1 MMDLGIAGKTA
12 IVCGSS
18 RGLGRACAQSL
29 ARAGCK
35 VLVNGID
42 PDRLAAT
49 AIDIREETGSEII
62 EVAGDVTTHAGQDA
76 LFEKCDA
83 PDILI
88 TNAGGPPFKDFREL
102 ERDAMLNGVTWNMIT
117 PIELIQRYIDGMVAR
132 GFGRILNIT
141 SVSVNMPVSG
151 LDLSSGARAGLT
163 AFCAGVC
170 RSVAHTGVTI
180 NHIQPGFFDTDRYRA
195 GIDAMAGQLKI
206 THEQAHEQR
215 IQEVPAKRAG
225 TPEEFGEAAAF
236 LCSLQAGYITGQ
248 SLLLDGG
255 LFNSS
260 F

>member
-1 MMDLGIAGKTA
+1 MDLGIAGKKA

-18 RGLGRACAQSL
+18 RGLGKGCAAAL
-29 ARAGCK
+29 ARAGCI
-35 VLVNGID
+35 VVVNGID
-42 PDRLAAT
+42 AERLSET
-49 AIDIREETGSEII
+49 AGELRRSTNSEII
-62 EVAGDVTTHAGQDA
+62 EVAGDVTTHKGQDDLISA
-76 LFEKCDA
+76 CPQ

-102 ERDAMLNGVTWNMIT
+102 EREAMLTGVTWNMIT
-117 PIELIQRYIDGMVAR
+117 PIELIQRCIDGMSQR

-163 AFCAGVC
+163 AFCAGVS
-170 RSVAHTGVTI
+170 RSVASTGVTI
-180 NHIQPGFFDTDRYRA
+180 NHIQPGFFDTDRYQSSIENMA
-195 GIDAMAGQLKI
+195 SQLGIGR
-206 THEQAHEQR
+206 EEAHQQR
-215 IQEVPAKRAG
+215 IGEVPAKRAG

-236 LCSLQAGYITGQ
+236 LCSVHAGYITGQ

-255 LFNSS
+255 LYNSS

>member
-1 MMDLGIAGKTA
+1 MDLGIAGKKA

-18 RGLGRACAQSL
+18 RGLGKGCAAAL
-29 ARAGCK
+29 ARAGCI
-35 VLVNGID
+35 VVVNGID
-42 PDRLAAT
+42 IERLSET
-49 AIDIREETGSEII
+49 AGELRRSTNSEII
-62 EVAGDVTTHAGQDA
+62 EVAGDVTTLKGQDA
-76 LFEKCDA
+76 LISACPE

-102 ERDAMLNGVTWNMIT
+102 EREAMLTGVTWNMIT
-117 PIELIQRYIDGMVAR
+117 PIELIQRCIDGMSQR

-170 RSVAHTGVTI
+170 RSVASTGVTI
-180 NHIQPGFFDTDRYRA
+180 NHIQPGFFDTDRYQSSIENMA
-195 GIDAMAGQLKI
+195 NQLGISHK
-206 THEQAHEQR
+206 EAHEQR
-215 IQEVPAKRAG
+215 IGEVPAKRAG

-236 LCSLQAGYITGQ
+236 LCSAHAGYITGQ

-255 LFNSS
+255 LYNSS

>member
-1 MMDLGIAGKTA
+1 MDLGISGRKA

-18 RGLGRACAQSL
+18 RGLGKACALSL
-29 ARAGCK
+29 AKAGCE
-35 VLVNGID
+35 VVINGMDAKRLSETANELRSSTNSKIMEVQGD
-42 PDRLAAT
+42 ITSHDGQSALAA
-49 AIDIREETGSEII
+49 
-62 EVAGDVTTHAGQDA
+62 
-76 LFEKCDA
+76 KCPD

-102 ERDAMLNGVTWNMIT
+102 ERDSMLTGVTWNMIT
-117 PIELIQRYIDGMVAR
+117 PIELIQKFVDGMAER

-170 RSVAHTGVTI
+170 RSIAGTGVTI

-195 GIDAMAGQLKI
+195 GIDALARQLGVE
-206 THEQAHEQR
+206 HDEAHAIR
-215 IQEVPAKRAG
+215 INEVPAKRAG
-225 TPEEFGEAAAF
+225 TPEEFGDAAAF
-236 LCSLQAGYITGQ
+236 LCSMQAGYITGQ

-255 LFNSS
+255 LYHSS

>member
-1 MMDLGIAGKTA
+1 MDLGISGKKA

-18 RGLGRACAQSL
+18 RGLGKACASSL

-35 VLVNGID
+35 VVINGMD
-42 PDRLAAT
+42 AKRLSET
-49 AIDIREETGSEII
+49 ASELRSSTNSEII
-62 EVAGDVTTHAGQDA
+62 EVQGDITSHDGQNA
-76 LFEKCDA
+76 LAAACPD

-88 TNAGGPPFKDFREL
+88 TNAGGPPFKNFREL
-102 ERDAMLNGVTWNMIT
+102 ERDSMLTGVTWNMIT
-117 PIELIQRYIDGMVAR
+117 PIELIQKFVDGMAER

-170 RSVAHTGVTI
+170 RSIAGTGVTI

-195 GIDAMAGQLKI
+195 GIDALAKQLGVE
-206 THEQAHEQR
+206 HDEAHAMR
-215 IQEVPAKRAG
+215 INEVPAKRAG
-225 TPEEFGEAAAF
+225 TPEEFGDAAAF

-255 LFNSS
+255 LYNSS

>member
-1 MMDLGIAGKTA
+1 MDLGIAGKTA

-18 RGLGRACAQSL
+18 RGLGKACAISL
-29 ARAGCK
+29 AKAGCR
-35 VLVNGID
+35 VVINGID
-42 PDRLAAT
+42 EGRLSVT
-49 AIDIREETGSEII
+49 AEEIRRNTNSEVI
-62 EVAGDVTTHAGQDA
+62 EVVGDVTTHKGQD
-76 LFEKCDA
+76 LLLDA
-83 PDILI
+83 CGNPDILI
-88 TNAGGPPFKDFREL
+88 TNAGGPPFRDFREL
-102 ERDAMLNGVTWNMIT
+102 KRDAMLSGVTWNMIT
-117 PIELIQRYIDGMVAR
+117 PIELIQRCIDGMAKR

-141 SVSVNMPVSG
+141 SISVNMPVSG

-180 NHIQPGFFDTDRYRA
+180 NHIQPGFFDTDRYRS
-195 GIDAMAGQLKI
+195 GIDAMANQLGI
-206 THEQAHEQR
+206 SHDQAHDRR

-236 LCSLQAGYITGQ
+236 LCSAQAGYITGQ

>member
-1 MMDLGIAGKTA
+1 MDLGIAGRKA

-18 RGLGRACAQSL
+18 RGLGRACATSL
-29 ARAGCK
+29 ARAGCTV
-35 VLVNGID
+35 VLNGINAE
-42 PDRLAAT
+42 RLSET
-49 AIDIREETGSEII
+49 ANEIRRETNAEII
-62 EVAGDVTTHAGQDA
+62 EVAADVTTHEGQNA
-76 LFEKCDA
+76 LFAACPD

-88 TNAGGPPFKDFREL
+88 TNAGGPPYKDFREL
-102 ERDAMLNGVTWNMIT
+102 EREAMLTGVTWNMIA
-117 PIELIQRYIDGMVAR
+117 PIELIQRTVDAMSAR

-141 SVSVNMPVSG
+141 SVSVKMPVFG

-180 NHIQPGFFDTDRYRA
+180 NHIQPGFFDTDRYRG
-195 GIDAMAGQLKI
+195 GIDVAAQVLGISHDEAHAQRVAM
-206 THEQAHEQR
+206 
-215 IQEVPAKRAG
+215 VPAKRAG

-236 LCSLQAGYITGQ
+236 LCSAQAGYITGQ

-255 LFNSS
+255 LYNSA

>member
-1 MMDLGIAGKTA
+1 MDLGIAGKTA

-29 ARAGCK
+29 AKAGCT
-35 VLVNGID
+35 VIINGID
-42 PDRLAAT
+42 PERLAAT
-49 AIDIREETGSEII
+49 AIDIRKETGAEII
-62 EVAGDVTTHAGQDA
+62 EVAGDVTTHLGQNA
-76 LFEKCDA
+76 LFEKCNA

-117 PIELIQRYIDGMVAR
+117 PIELIQRYIDGMSER

-225 TPEEFGEAAAF
+225 TAEEFGEAAAF

>member
-1 MMDLGIAGKTA
+1 MDLGIAGKKA

-18 RGLGRACAQSL
+18 RGLGKGCAEAV
-29 ARAGCK
+29 ARAGC
-35 VLVNGID
+35 VVVVNGID
-42 PDRLAAT
+42 PSRLSET
-49 AIDIREETGSEII
+49 AGEIRRSTNAKII
-62 EVAGDVTTHAGQDA
+62 EVAGDVTTHDGQNA
-76 LFEKCDA
+76 LLTACPD

-102 ERDAMLNGVTWNMIT
+102 ERDAMLTGVTWNMIT
-117 PIELIQRYIDGMVAR
+117 PIELIQRCIDGMSQR

-170 RSVAHTGVTI
+170 RSVAGTGVTI
-180 NHIQPGFFDTDRYRA
+180 NHIQPGFFDTDRYQSS
-195 GIDAMAGQLKI
+195 IENMANQLGVS
-206 THEQAHEQR
+206 HEEAHKQR
-215 IQEVPAKRAG
+215 IGEVPAKRAG

-236 LCSLQAGYITGQ
+236 LCSMHAGYITGQ

-255 LFNSS
+255 LYNSS

>member
-1 MMDLGIAGKTA
+1 MDLGIAGKTA

-18 RGLGRACAQSL
+18 RGLGRACAHSL
-29 ARAGCK
+29 AKAGCK
-35 VLVNGID
+35 VVVNGINEG
-42 PDRLAAT
+42 RLAA
-49 AIDIREETGSEII
+49 AAVEIQKATGSEI
-62 EVAGDVTTHAGQDA
+62 VKVVGDVTTHAGQDA
-76 LFEKCDA
+76 LFEKCSN

-88 TNAGGPPFKDFREL
+88 TNAGGPPFRDFREL
-102 ERDAMLNGVTWNMIT
+102 ERDAMLSGVTWNMIT
-117 PIELIQRYIDGMVAR
+117 PIELIQRYIDGMSER

-180 NHIQPGFFDTDRYRA
+180 NHIQPGFFDTDRYRS
-195 GIDAMAGQLKI
+195 GIDAMANKLKI
-206 THEQAHEQR
+206 THDQAHEKR

>member
-1 MMDLGIAGKTA
+1 MDLGIAGKKA

-18 RGLGRACAQSL
+18 RGLGKGCAAAL
-29 ARAGCK
+29 ARAGCI
-35 VLVNGID
+35 VVVNGID
-42 PDRLAAT
+42 IERLSET
-49 AIDIREETGSEII
+49 AGELRRSTNSEII
-62 EVAGDVTTHAGQDA
+62 EVAGDVTTLKGQDA
-76 LFEKCDA
+76 LISACPE

-102 ERDAMLNGVTWNMIT
+102 EREAMLTGVTWNMIT
-117 PIELIQRYIDGMVAR
+117 PIELIQRCIDGMSQR

-170 RSVAHTGVTI
+170 RSVASTGVTI
-180 NHIQPGFFDTDRYRA
+180 NHIQPGFFDTDRYQSSIENMA
-195 GIDAMAGQLKI
+195 NQLGISHK
-206 THEQAHEQR
+206 EAHEQR
-215 IQEVPAKRAG
+215 IGEVPAKRAG

-236 LCSLQAGYITGQ
+236 LCSTHAGYITGQ

-255 LFNSS
+255 LYNSS